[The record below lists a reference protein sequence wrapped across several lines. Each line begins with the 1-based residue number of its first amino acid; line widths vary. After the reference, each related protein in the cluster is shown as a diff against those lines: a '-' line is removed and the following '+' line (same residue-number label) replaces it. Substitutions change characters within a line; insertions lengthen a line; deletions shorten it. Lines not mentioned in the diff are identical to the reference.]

1 MKALFIVADGFEDME
16 YTCPRDILR
25 RGGVEVV
32 TASGRIDTTDDV
44 PILGREGIAVNDH
57 VILSMQDLS
66 TFDIL
71 VIPGGGHYK
80 ILEANEDVISTI
92 YAFNNNKKK
101 IAAIC
106 AAPTIL
112 GHMGLLIGK
121 HYTCFP
127 SMNEDFHGIF
137 SPEYTQVDGNLI
149 TGNGPAA
156 AMKFGFDI
164 LENLQGKEVADKVK
178 SQMYYKD

>member
-32 TASGRIDTTDDV
+32 TASGRIDATDES
-44 PILGREGIAVNDH
+44 PIVGREGIGVVDAVP
-57 VILSMQDLS
+57 LSLQDLAS
-66 TFDIL
+66 FDLL

-80 ILEANEDVISTI
+80 TLQENEDVLSTI
-92 YAFNNNKKK
+92 RAFFNAGKKVG
-101 IAAIC
+101 AIC

-112 GHMGLLIGK
+112 GHMGLLKGRR
-121 HYTCFP
+121 YTCFP
-127 SMNEDFHGIF
+127 SMNEEFMGVF
-137 SPEYTQVDGNLI
+137 TPEYTQADGNLV

-156 AMKFGFDI
+156 AIRFGMLL
-164 LENLQGKEVADKVK
+164 LEHFVGKGEAQKVAKG
-178 SQMYYKD
+178 MYYQG

>member
-16 YTCPRDILR
+16 YTCTRDILR

-32 TASGRIDTTDDV
+32 TASGRIDATDDS
-44 PILGREGIAVNDH
+44 PIIGREGIAVVDH

-66 TFDIL
+66 SFDML

-80 ILEANEDVISTI
+80 ILQENEDVISTI
-92 YAFNNNKKK
+92 YAFQNSGKKM
-101 IAAIC
+101 AAIC

-112 GHMGLLIGK
+112 GHMGLLKGK

-127 SMNEDFHGIF
+127 SMNEEFLGIF
-137 SPEYTQVDGNLI
+137 SPEYTQTDTNLV

-156 AMKFGFDI
+156 AIHFGMKV
-164 LENLQGKEVADKVK
+164 LEELAGKEVADKVAK
-178 SQMYYKD
+178 QMYYNG

>member
-32 TASGRIDTTDDV
+32 TASGRIDTTDDA
-44 PILGREGIAVNDH
+44 PILGREGIAINDH

-92 YAFNNNKKK
+92 YAFNNNKRR
-101 IAAIC
+101 
-106 AAPTIL
+106 
-112 GHMGLLIGK
+112 LLL
-121 HYTCFP
+121 F
-127 SMNEDFHGIF
+127 
-137 SPEYTQVDGNLI
+137 VL
-149 TGNGPAA
+149 
-156 AMKFGFDI
+156 
-164 LENLQGKEVADKVK
+164 LQ
-178 SQMYYKD
+178 QF

>member
-32 TASGRIDTTDDV
+32 TASGRIDTTDDA

-71 VIPGGGHYK
+71 VIQ
-80 ILEANEDVISTI
+80 
-92 YAFNNNKKK
+92 
-101 IAAIC
+101 
-106 AAPTIL
+106 
-112 GHMGLLIGK
+112 IGRA
-121 HYTCFP
+121 H
-127 SMNEDFHGIF
+127 
-137 SPEYTQVDGNLI
+137 V
-149 TGNGPAA
+149 
-156 AMKFGFDI
+156 
-164 LENLQGKEVADKVK
+164 
-178 SQMYYKD
+178 

>member
-32 TASGRIDTTDDV
+32 TASGRLDTTDDS
-44 PILGREGIAVNDH
+44 PIRGREGIAVVDS
-57 VILSMQDLS
+57 VVLCQQDLS

-80 ILEANEDVISTI
+80 TLEQNEDVISTI
-92 YAFNNNKKK
+92 RAFFNAKKK
-101 IAAIC
+101 VAAIC

-112 GHMGLLIGK
+112 GHMGLLRGK

-127 SMNEDFHGIF
+127 SMNEDFLGIF
-137 SPEYTQVDGNLI
+137 SPDYVQVDGDLV
-149 TGNGPAA
+149 TGSGPAA
-156 AMKFGFDI
+156 AIHFGMKV
-164 LENLQGKEVADKVK
+164 LENLAGKEVAEKVAK
-178 SQMYYKD
+178 QMYYKG

>member
-32 TASGRIDTTDDV
+32 TASGRIDTTDDA
-44 PILGREGIAVNDH
+44 PILGREGIAINDH

-92 YAFNNNKKK
+92 YAFNNNKRR
-101 IAAIC
+101 
-106 AAPTIL
+106 
-112 GHMGLLIGK
+112 LLLFVLLQQSQDIW
-121 HYTCFP
+121 
-127 SMNEDFHGIF
+127 DF
-137 SPEYTQVDGNLI
+137 SQ
-149 TGNGPAA
+149 
-156 AMKFGFDI
+156 
-164 LENLQGKEVADKVK
+164 ENTTHV
-178 SQMYYKD
+178 SHR